1 MAQTAKISRQP
12 AVNVPTV
19 SAQAEVVAHDSRTLT
34 RDMLAL
40 ATLMLIVIA
49 YHLINPLLL
58 HETRFGTAFRNATL
72 QPVLAVSLILCTVLM
87 IIAARRGDDPDAE
100 KQSLTT
106 VEMLAAGAL
115 SIFTAMV
122 TLAVLLRWNIFGA
135 LLGIDQALF
144 TARTNSE
151 TPVDL
156 FTQAYSIAAIF
167 EWLAIIGTVALWRP
181 WTRVSL
187 YRRMIRKQAAPLTV
201 AVIVLILWEVLI
213 VIFQI
218 QQFLLP
224 RPSVIGGTLLETY
237 PRLISAGWNTF
248 QNAFWGFII
257 GSAAGILT
265 GFAAARFTSFSKAL
279 LPLAIAVN
287 AVPII
292 ALAPIFNLWFGDL
305 SSASKIAIVVVI
317 VYFPAMIST
326 VKGLTSVDA
335 LSLELMKSYAA
346 GQVDTFLKL
355 RLPSA
360 LPFIFSALKVST
372 TLSMIGAIVS
382 EYFGGS
388 TAGLGFRIRDDA
400 GLFKYPEAW
409 SAIFIASAFGIFF
422 YVVVS
427 AVERSVMSW
436 HVSFRDN

>member
-1 MAQTAKISRQP
+1 MAQTAKLSRQQT
-12 AVNVPTV
+12 VNVPAV
-19 SAQAEVVAHDSRTLT
+19 SAQTEVVEHDRRTLA
-34 RDMLAL
+34 RDLLAL
-40 ATLMLIVIA
+40 ATIGLVIIT
-49 YHLINPLLL
+49 YHLMNPLLL

-72 QPVLAVSLILCTVLM
+72 QPVLAISLICGTILLIM
-87 IIAARRGDDPDAE
+87 AARRGDDPDLE
-100 KQSLTT
+100 KHALTLP
-106 VEMLAAGAL
+106 EWIAALALGL
-115 SIFTAMV
+115 YTAIV
-122 TLAVLLRWNIFGA
+122 ALAVLLRWNVFGA
-135 LLGIDQALF
+135 FLSIDQALF
-144 TARTNSE
+144 TARPNSE
-151 TPVDL
+151 TPVEL
-156 FTQAYSIAAIF
+156 FTQAYTLAAVF
-167 EWLAIIGTVALWRP
+167 EWLAIAGTVYLWKP
-181 WTRVSL
+181 WMRLSL
-187 YRRMIRKQAAPLTV
+187 YARTIRRQAAPLMV
-201 AVIVLILWEVLI
+201 AVIVLVLWEVLI

-224 RPSVIGGTLLETY
+224 RPSVIGSTLLDTY

-248 QNAFWGFII
+248 QNAFWGFIF

-279 LPLAIAVN
+279 LPLAIAIN

-305 SSASKIAIVVVI
+305 NPASKIAIVIVI

-346 GQVDTFLKL
+346 GQFDIFLKL

-372 TLSMIGAIVS
+372 TLSMIAAIVS